1 MEITSQFKASL
12 LLLLLYTA
20 AILAVMSCFFVY
32 QSVTNQCSIK
42 TSGPIELFLLC
53 WLPMKSTKCVVRNFV
68 ILPVDN
74 ILSDRAC
81 LHGPSAW
88 PT

>member
-1 MEITSQFKASL
+1 
-12 LLLLLYTA
+12 
-20 AILAVMSCFFVY
+20 MSCFFVC
-32 QSVTNQCSIK
+32 QSVISQCSIK
-42 TSGPIELFLLC
+42 TSGPIELFLL
-53 WLPMKSTKCVVRNFV
+53 WLLPMTSTKCVVRNFV